1 MYTFIQK
8 GETSMKKVAISDL
21 NKWFYAKSRS
31 HHNKTGRTQVKN
43 GSTRKYVQ
51 ILSRKLLNKEG

>member
-1 MYTFIQK
+1 
-8 GETSMKKVAISDL
+8 MKKVAISGL
-21 NKWFYAKSRS
+21 NQWFYAKSRS
-31 HHNKTGRTQVKN
+31 HHTTKGLRSIKN